1 MHRCFFICLL
11 GFYAYLS
18 LLTVINAHD
27 HPVVKVFVKCLID
40 GVKHKHNLD
49 RNMTDFEGLGKNY
62 MRLMQYLVNAVQF
75 FNNSSIDLH
84 KISL

>member
-1 MHRCFFICLL
+1 M
-11 GFYAYLS
+11 
-18 LLTVINAHD
+18 
-27 HPVVKVFVKCLID
+27 FVKCLID